1 MVDVEN
7 NIPNPDTSCQITM
20 EKYDPTIN
28 LIDNLTIEYLNN
40 FQYTNTIFASQN
52 ASIPDSQ
59 GLVSISVYYDNTS
72 LYSNSTYATIY
83 GNFTFSIPAFFLNT
97 TGLYSIALNI
107 VESDLFFSN
116 LLTQNF
122 TVIEKSLI
130 AMTVNGT
137 SLFVPSYINEF
148 SIYIKFLDEN
158 NNTFFLD
165 NPIWNIT
172 SNLSFDRE
180 EIIENDS
187 YLLYFKE
194 LQDFKNYFLI
204 INPIQRFF
212 SINSLFFNINYS
224 QMPLNL
230 SIDSVQLN
238 VNNFTIKFNN
248 SNSDFN
254 ELLSFDSIQL
264 QYLVNNHWLPLNYLQ
279 ICNENQDFVM
289 IFCGFQFLSD
299 TFNKNLTLSIRSI
312 LSRR

>member
-1 MVDVEN
+1 MHQ
-7 NIPNPDTSCQITM
+7 S
-20 EKYDPTIN
+20 
-28 LIDNLTIEYLNN
+28 LI
-40 FQYTNTIFASQN
+40 
-52 ASIPDSQ
+52 SQ

-83 GNFTFSIPAFFLNT
+83 GNFTFSIPASFLNT

-172 SNLSFDRE
+172 SNLSLTGKR
-180 EIIENDS
+180 
-187 YLLYFKE
+187 LLKMIVTFCIS
-194 LQDFKNYFLI
+194 KNYKISRIIFL
-204 INPIQRFF
+204 
-212 SINSLFFNINYS
+212 
-224 QMPLNL
+224 
-230 SIDSVQLN
+230 
-238 VNNFTIKFNN
+238 
-248 SNSDFN
+248 
-254 ELLSFDSIQL
+254 
-264 QYLVNNHWLPLNYLQ
+264 
-279 ICNENQDFVM
+279 
-289 IFCGFQFLSD
+289 
-299 TFNKNLTLSIRSI
+299 
-312 LSRR
+312 